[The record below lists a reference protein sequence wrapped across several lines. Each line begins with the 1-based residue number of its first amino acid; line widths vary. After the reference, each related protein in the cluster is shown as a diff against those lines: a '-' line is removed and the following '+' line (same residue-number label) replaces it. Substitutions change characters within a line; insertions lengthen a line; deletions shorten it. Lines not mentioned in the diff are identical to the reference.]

1 MLERRDGVDM
11 LENGATAH
19 GILQSRSLEAS
30 EHECGDA
37 RLQTCARRFCGG
49 GLAGASV
56 REEIAG
62 SHRAQG

>member
-1 MLERRDGVDM
+1 
-11 LENGATAH
+11 
-19 GILQSRSLEAS
+19 
-30 EHECGDA
+30 
-37 RLQTCARRFCGG
+37 LQTCARRFCGG